1 MVDISRLQQLLVN
14 DNGFAFDPNTG
25 LTYNISL
32 TGLDVI
38 HWLKQGHQDSEV
50 VELITEQYEVDRE
63 MAERD
68 YNGFLATLHSYGL
81 FSAGDSGGE

>member
-38 HWLKQGHQDSEV
+38 DWLKQGHQDSEV

-63 MAERD
+63 TAERD

-81 FSAGDSGGE
+81 FSAGDSGGI

>member
-1 MVDISRLQQLLVN
+1 MTNISRLQQLLVN

-38 HWLKQGHQDSEV
+38 QWLKQGNADAEV
-50 VELITEQYEVDRE
+50 IGLICEQYEVGRATAE
-63 MAERD
+63 MD

-81 FSAGDSGGE
+81 FSAGGGDSE